1 MEILLSL
8 FPVVLFL
15 TFLFIMDRVKLV
27 SVKLIILS
35 LVWGVISAII
45 AYLINNET
53 IDIVQ
58 FSSSD
63 YSKYVAPILEELI
76 KSLFVVYLVSHKKVG
91 FAIDAAIYG
100 FATGAGFSLAE
111 NIYYLNSVSDASILV
126 WIIRGFGTAIMHGG
140 CTSVFSVLL
149 ISGRLKERR
158 VFPVFLAALMI
169 AALIHSAFNHFYF
182 DPVIQ
187 TLGIIVIFP
196 LFYIVIFRYNINQL
210 GEWLE
215 AEFSSE
221 VELLGMINK
230 GELSSTK
237 AGEYLISVKEQFS
250 NEVIFDMYCYL
261 KLYLELSI
269 KAKSNI
275 MLKENDIEI
284 PYDPE
289 LLGKLAE
296 LKALRK
302 KIGKVG
308 ELVLSPLVKMNYRN
322 LWKINQNTI

>member
-1 MEILLSL
+1 
-8 FPVVLFL
+8 
-15 TFLFIMDRVKLV
+15 
-27 SVKLIILS
+27 
-35 LVWGVISAII
+35 
-45 AYLINNET
+45 
-53 IDIVQ
+53 
-58 FSSSD
+58 
-63 YSKYVAPILEELI
+63 
-76 KSLFVVYLVSHKKVG
+76 
-91 FAIDAAIYG
+91 
-100 FATGAGFSLAE
+100 
-111 NIYYLNSVSDASILV
+111 
-126 WIIRGFGTAIMHGG
+126 
-140 CTSVFSVLL
+140 
-149 ISGRLKERR
+149 
-158 VFPVFLAALMI
+158 
-169 AALIHSAFNHFYF
+169 
-182 DPVIQ
+182 
-187 TLGIIVIFP
+187 
-196 LFYIVIFRYNINQL
+196 
-210 GEWLE
+210 
-215 AEFSSE
+215 
-221 VELLGMINK
+221 MINK